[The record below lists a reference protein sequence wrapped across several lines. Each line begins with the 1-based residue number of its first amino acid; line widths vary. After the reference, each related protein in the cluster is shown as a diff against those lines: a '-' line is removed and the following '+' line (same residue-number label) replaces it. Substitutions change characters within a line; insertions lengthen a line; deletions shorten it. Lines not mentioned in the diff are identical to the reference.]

1 VKPATKIGLFGAIT
15 GTAAFGAIKLY
26 QAYLTGQLLDWV
38 SRLHGVR
45 LTDQTDAYLARRVS
59 WSTLSEDT
67 LFELQNSGVLTYLA
81 AQPPVRELFEQLAAT
96 HPPFISPTARSVF
109 QRALNASS
117 RTSMQSAQRP

>member
-1 VKPATKIGLFGAIT
+1 LELTEMLDGEGF
-15 GTAAFGAIKLY
+15 
-26 QAYLTGQLLDWV
+26 YLLGGEGYTTFSGIP
-38 SRLHGVR
+38 GK
-45 LTDQTDAYLARRVS
+45 VS